1 MKNNEVT
8 LDDLAQM
15 MERGFAAIAGDIA
28 DIREHMATKDEVAAL
43 RTELKTDIADLSA
56 ELDDTRAELR
66 GKIDGINRRLDT
78 DAMIRSDLKLP
89 ERLAAVERHLG
100 LNREIRA

>member
-28 DIREHMATKDEVAAL
+28 DIRDHMATKDDV
-43 RTELKTDIADLSA
+43 ADLRH
-56 ELDDTRAELR
+56 EVKVEFDDTRAELR
-66 GKIDGINRRLDT
+66 GKLDGINRRLDT

-100 LNREIRA
+100 LNREILA